1 MLPLTNYTT
10 SLVINDIGD
19 PTVTPNLSMI
29 SKQPG
34 QENNIRT
41 YSRPKMTLTRYP
53 LSDVSANT
61 NYNTPDLAI
70 LNVSRL
76 FARLEHNL
84 LAPTADLKPL
94 RRSEYQR
101 MRVGA
106 VRLPSFLFS
115 FYLFLLSLLRAH
127 SYEYDCECER
137 THAY

>member
-1 MLPLTNYTT
+1 
-10 SLVINDIGD
+10 
-19 PTVTPNLSMI
+19 
-29 SKQPG
+29 
-34 QENNIRT
+34 
-41 YSRPKMTLTRYP
+41 MTLTRYP
-53 LSDVSANT
+53 LSNIDANT

-106 VRLPSFLFS
+106 VCLPSFLFS
-115 FYLFLLSLLRAH
+115 FFFFFFLLSLLRAH
-127 SYEYDCECER
+127 SCE
-137 THAY
+137 